1 MDQSMN
7 EKLTRFSNLVLSDAE
22 HQKEELHESIISEKT
37 ERLAKKE
44 DEFLTKAYAEIQAD
58 IEQVQKED
66 NARVLHEEVEAKRKI
81 LLKREEIIDK
91 VFALVKD
98 KLAAFK
104 MSDDYLKWLLKNT
117 QKALD
122 EVGKGS
128 KVIYVSSEDM
138 CYKKE
143 IEELGAETGFKVT
156 VTQTDEKDFLG
167 GVKVFNPDRK
177 VTVNYSIG
185 ELLNEQKSEFLQTS
199 GLSIE

>member
-156 VTQTDEKDFLG
+156 VTQTDEKEFLG